1 VIAATRATYA
11 LADPATRT
19 KQEQVLAVN
28 NSIVRYDVSFRA
40 GGGLAIAALARASR
54 LPVHG
59 DFDQAT
65 YSQTAEAAFAFLE
78 QHNRQLTSDGREN
91 ILDDYNELVVDL
103 ATLVHSIDRGARCR
117 VGDPRVERVG
127 GHHGVVAQAILRQQ
141 VKVGVVA
148 EAAAGPA
155 LDRFPSVTA
164 LTLDAQERLWVGTAH
179 HGVFL
184 RADTSWR
191 PTLAA
196 APVYALATTA
206 DGTVW
211 VGTGIGLFR
220 QTPDGWLVYSEEGTA
235 NHGLPDNIVE
245 RLVALP
251 EGLWVIMSEAVSF
264 FPIDAAD
271 HPVEFAYLGHPGNRI
286 HDVVDLPESGYLL
299 ATDDGLVW
307 LRELPHFKAHGGFRE
322 LRVMEYDL
330 ARPLSPA
337 SLDLPDEPITRLDRQ
352 GNWLYL
358 AGPSGLFRRPLTR
371 LFPAR
376 LVTR

>member
-1 VIAATRATYA
+1 MTSRALLWIALLVMAGCRTTQPVTVT
-11 LADPATRT
+11 LPASLPEPPT
-19 KQEQVLAVN
+19 VLLPWH
-28 NSIVRYDVSFRA
+28 DGWLL
-40 GGGLAIAALARASR
+40 GGGKVLWWLRDERPIHRWTLPAA
-54 LPVHG
+54 VQCG
-59 DFDQAT
+59 
-65 YSQTAEAAFAFLE
+65 
-78 QHNRQLTSDGREN
+78 
-91 ILDDYNELVVDL
+91 VVDPEGVLWLGTGAGLLRL
-103 ATLVHSIDRGARCR
+103 AAPAAR
-117 VGDPRVERVG
+117 PERVP
-127 GHHGVVAQAILRQQ
+127 L
-141 VKVGVVA
+141 
-148 EAAAGPA
+148 PA

-164 LTLDAQERLWVGTAH
+164 LTLDAQQRLWVGTAH

-191 PTLAA
+191 PALAA
-196 APVYALATTA
+196 APVYALTTTA

-264 FPIDAAD
+264 FPIDATD

-286 HDVVDLPESGYLL
+286 HDVVDLPGSGYLL

-307 LRELPHFKAHGGFRE
+307 LRELPHFDAHGGLRE

-330 ARPLSPA
+330 ARPLS
-337 SLDLPDEPITRLDRQ
+337 SERLDLPDEPITRLYRR

-358 AGPSGLFRRPLTR
+358 AGPSGLFRRLLP
-371 LFPAR
+371 PAALAHR
-376 LVTR
+376 